1 MTDTLECSPYIAR
14 VSRRLQNQDDAWLD
28 AFDRIFDAFY
38 SAGMEAG
45 EAAMK
50 AADKADEEIAE
61 GLHHQADMH
70 NEDRR
75 IA

>member
-14 VSRRLQNQDDAWLD
+14 VSRRSQSQDDAWLD
-28 AFDRIFDAFY
+28 AFDRIFDALHG
-38 SAGMEAG
+38 AGMEAG
-45 EAAMK
+45 EAAEK
-50 AADKADEEIAE
+50 AAQRADEEIAE
-61 GLHHQADMH
+61 GLNHQADMH